1 MNETNKKIIR
11 YIMLPQVL
19 PRLRDFMSSGFGYI
33 AFYMAMVYRA
43 ARLLPA
49 GHPYLNPAN
58 MNRFGIRHVIAEAG
72 SQIKWR
78 RENVDQ
84 IAIFGLILMGL
95 VLLCLQFVLLLVSA
109 VSQTAQAAMPA
120 NYAEFFV
127 TAAPVHDIAFV
138 LLDRVFG
145 VPDLFNSCV
154 MQGVPCYNNELADAP
169 YPFHAA
175 LHSIL
180 QFYSI
185 GLMVIA
191 VLIFVY
197 FIMAILAETAQTG
210 TPFGKRF
217 NHVWAPIRMV
227 VALGLLIPLGPGL
240 NAAQYITLY
249 AAKWGSGF
257 ATNGWIL
264 FVNTAVTGDQTLL
277 GNRERLVA
285 TPNPPAVN
293 ELVVFFSTVATCV
306 RGQEALY
313 GRDTIEAYL
322 MNPHSTGA
330 PPQLSG
336 SDYAFARD
344 DYYGQS
350 TSGSGGG
357 ARYESTK
364 ILIYFGEMGTS
375 AASAGATGG
384 GQLHPSRIQ
393 NTEPTCG
400 AISLEI
406 TDVDDVGSE
415 GSQYMNEQYYILLQD
430 LWAAASG
437 GGGGGAGGTMGDVI
451 NRIGEAAWLR
461 NTPHPDI
468 NDPDAPFPTMAE
480 RTQTISDYT
489 THIRDAVTQAV
500 TLQQASDR
508 WVQDLQALGWAGAAI
523 WYNQVATLNG
533 SMIGATYNMPVIV
546 HYPKVMEDVLNLR
559 SQNSQSLQGHDR
571 FRPYQPGG
579 QEVVELARAGEEELA
594 QAAYQAYAQWDEVGG
609 QSTGNALID
618 MIRSIFGLD
627 GLYTMVANTDVH
639 PLAQLV
645 AIGKSLVNRSIM
657 SLIDAT
663 AGFAIANVANAFDQQ
678 MFGTIASSLG
688 SFQGSL
694 AIMGLGIGFTL
705 FYVVPFLP
713 FIYFFFAV
721 GGWIKTIFE
730 AMVGVPLWALA
741 HIRIDGNGLP
751 GDAAMGGYFLILEI
765 FLRPIL
771 IIFGL
776 LGSITIFAAQVRV
789 LHEIWELVVSNVA
802 GFDRE
807 AAAAVATG
815 VTGAIEFLRSPIDE
829 FFYTIIYAVIVY
841 MLALSSFKL
850 IDILPTNI
858 LRWMGASAQ
867 AFTDSSGEEAGG
879 MMRSS
884 MMGSNIIAGQ
894 LKGAA
899 GGLNQA
905 AGSGAEAFRT
915 NIMGGAPRGG

>member
-1 MNETNKKIIR
+1 M
-11 YIMLPQVL
+11 
-19 PRLRDFMSSGFGYI
+19 
-33 AFYMAMVYRA
+33 
-43 ARLLPA
+43 
-49 GHPYLNPAN
+49 
-58 MNRFGIRHVIAEAG
+58 
-72 SQIKWR
+72 
-78 RENVDQ
+78 
-84 IAIFGLILMGL
+84 
-95 VLLCLQFVLLLVSA
+95 
-109 VSQTAQAAMPA
+109 
-120 NYAEFFV
+120 
-127 TAAPVHDIAFV
+127 
-138 LLDRVFG
+138 
-145 VPDLFNSCV
+145 
-154 MQGVPCYNNELADAP
+154 
-169 YPFHAA
+169 
-175 LHSIL
+175 
-180 QFYSI
+180 
-185 GLMVIA
+185 
-191 VLIFVY
+191 
-197 FIMAILAETAQTG
+197 
-210 TPFGKRF
+210 
-217 NHVWAPIRMV
+217 
-227 VALGLLIPLGPGL
+227 
-240 NAAQYITLY
+240 
-249 AAKWGSGF
+249 
-257 ATNGWIL
+257 
-264 FVNTAVTGDQTLL
+264 
-277 GNRERLVA
+277 
-285 TPNPPAVN
+285 
-293 ELVVFFSTVATCV
+293 
-306 RGQEALY
+306 
-313 GRDTIEAYL
+313 
-322 MNPHSTGA
+322 A
-330 PPQLSG
+330 PPLLSG
-336 SDYAFARD
+336 SDFANTRD
-344 DYYGQS
+344 NYYGQS
-350 TSGSGGG
+350 TSGANGG

-364 ILIYFGEMGTS
+364 ILIYFGEVGTS
-375 AASAGATGG
+375 AASAGANPTGG

-406 TDVDDVGSE
+406 TDVDEEGSE
-415 GSQYMNEQYYILLQD
+415 GSQYMNEQYYTLLQD
-430 LWAAASG
+430 LWAAANG
-437 GGGGGAGGTMGDVI
+437 GGGGGTGGTMGDVI
-451 NRIGEAAWLR
+451 SRIGEAAWLR
-461 NTPHPDI
+461 NTPHAELNNPT
-468 NDPDAPFPTMAE
+468 APYPTMEE
-480 RTQTISDYT
+480 RAQTITDYT
-489 THIRDAVTQAV
+489 TLIRDAITEAV

-508 WVQDLQALGWAGAAI
+508 WQQDLVTLGWAGAAI
-523 WYNQVATLNG
+523 WYNQIATLNG
-533 SMIGATYNMPVIV
+533 SMIGAVYNMPVIV
-546 HYPKVMEDVLNLR
+546 HYPKVMEDVQKLR
-559 SQNSQSLQGHDR
+559 AENSQSLQGQDR
-571 FRPYQPGG
+571 FRPYQPGS
-579 QEVVELARAGEEELA
+579 EEIVDLARNGEEKLA
-594 QAAYQAYAQWDEVGG
+594 EATYQAFAQWDEVGG
-609 QSTGNALID
+609 QSTGNALVD

-627 GLYTMVANTDVH
+627 GLYSMTANTDIH

-657 SLIDAT
+657 SLIDSA
-663 AGFAIANVANAFDQQ
+663 AGFATANVLNAFDQQ

-789 LHEIWELVVSNVA
+789 LHEIWQLVVSNVA

-815 VTGAIEFLRSPIDE
+815 MTGAIEWLRNPVDE

-858 LRWMGASAQ
+858 LRWMGSSAH
-867 AFTDSSGEEAGG
+867 AFTDSSGEEAGS

-915 NIMGGAPRGG
+915 GVMGGTPRGG